1 MLAAPCPSFGDRSS
15 GSGCTYGLTLCHRDG
30 SVILRPPLACVRGVE
45 PCRRDVGL
53 PLAVLLG
60 LIEALPLVELTARE
74 SLEVVTVR
82 VEVVFHLP
90 LAVGTFLQAARFGC
104 VVVVRHHVG
113 SHWSSSFGLMVPTA
127 YHRMGTD
134 TAKITMARTMARI
147 MPPFPPSGGGRRH
160 RHLQGQQRAGRA
172 CGSWFER
179 HGGSLPPPRSWFPH
193 ESARGK
199 R

>member
-45 PCRRDVGL
+45 PCGRDVGL

-82 VEVVFHLP
+82 VEVVFHRP
-90 LAVGTFLQAARFGC
+90 FAIRAFLQA
-104 VVVVRHHVG
+104 VRLFSG
-113 SHWSSSFGLMVPTA
+113 HWSSSSGLMVPTA

-134 TAKITMARTMARI
+134 TAKITTARTMARI
-147 MPPFPPSGGGRRH
+147 MPPPSETWTGHPQAVARGPPHPWGRRS
-160 RHLQGQQRAGRA
+160 
-172 CGSWFER
+172 GSR
-179 HGGSLPPPRSWFPH
+179 P
-193 ESARGK
+193 
-199 R
+199 